1 MKARMERIL
10 KKLAQRH
17 RPYLLQNLPTDID
30 DRLRLLADGLAKEG
44 VLVIVGDVPPENY
57 EVQVS
62 RWVGAYG
69 DLCLLMAKGIFPS
82 LAKLS
87 AVYADN
93 NRPPIVVVEG
103 QPAAV
108 MEQLGRYVA
117 PFLAMRQNDNR
128 VTDAELRG
136 LMQFMLDELEA
147 QDLARAIFN
156 HMWQEGIKILR
167 YLLQMDVTHY
177 AVTSAAR
184 PLMLQFQREQAQ
196 MIHIPQTLNQK
207 VDGHKKPPLPPEL
220 LPEETPP
227 IKETD
232 SEELFLANIPLFP
245 RSRRSGTDIKRRTL
259 PVRLPP
265 ELRDDGDS

>member
-17 RPYLLQNLPTDID
+17 RPYLLHNLPADID
-30 DRLRLLADGLAKEG
+30 ERLRLLADGLAKEG
-44 VLVIVGDVPPENY
+44 VLVIVGDVPPDNY
-57 EVQVS
+57 EAQVS
-62 RWVGAYG
+62 HWIGAYG

-82 LAKLS
+82 LAKLE

-93 NRPPIVVVEG
+93 NRPPIVVIDG

-117 PFLAMRQNDNR
+117 PFLAMRQKDNR

-147 QDLARAIFN
+147 QDLASAIYN

-167 YLLQMDVTHY
+167 YLLHLDVTHY
-177 AVTSAAR
+177 AVTSTAR

-196 MIHIPQTLNQK
+196 MLHIPQMPTKQPDAHIK
-207 VDGHKKPPLPPEL
+207 APPPPEM
-220 LPEETPP
+220 LPEEPLP
-227 IKETD
+227 IEETD
-232 SEELFLANIPLFP
+232 SAELFQANIPLFP
-245 RSRRSGTDIKRRTL
+245 SNRRSGDDIKRRTL

-265 ELRDDGDS
+265 ELRDDDDS